1 MGGESIL
8 SGSGGA
14 RRVVEETT
22 RKKENPM
29 AMKKFS
35 KILSR
40 RLGRSGGDDHHR
52 WDAGLQ
58 SGLDFHQLTSRRWR
72 SGDDG
77 LALNGENHSRIFT
90 KEVPTYGA
98 GRILADG
105 SEDAG
110 QLCDVC
116 EAIDFPR
123 LLDWKPGDARPWVS
137 LAHCLRLKLP
147 DEEELSRHRNG
158 STSEEEDLSED
169 ERRRRRRREGNL
181 CPWCVFFHSMITTVP
196 EGDETGGADGRD
208 DRALKTKY
216 TPYLRIRLAFER
228 LGGGEKHPLA
238 KSVLFEVTTRNRSLP
253 WGYIVRA
260 APAKEVDVHTDHSES
275 QAGTETETRA
285 SRETASE
292 RGAELGMES
301 VTEVEVKE
309 ELKEEVESKVK
320 PRAIAAEAK
329 VEEPIEEKQNGLATA
344 NGKAK
349 RGEEA
354 KVIWGREITPL
365 LHPDLAK
372 DWIDF
377 CNDNHTTGPCAVKDR
392 TLVKGL
398 RLIDCEEN
406 KVVLAENVSTPTP
419 NDKPQ
424 DAECQSITPSHNT
437 SIMHQNVD
445 YVTLSYVMGTYRE
458 DDDDNGNDDHLPRR
472 LPKVV
477 ADAISTTK
485 ALGYRYLW
493 VDRYCIPR
501 RGDAQ
506 GAPERQRQLDLMG
519 QIYGHSALTLVVAA
533 GEGVRDG
540 IAGISAPRE
549 EQLSIQTET
558 DLFTTS
564 LLRPDLEVA
573 SSKWASRAWTYQ
585 EGLLSRRRLIF
596 TPSQVYFQCQALHC
610 HESLSLPLKYAP
622 GLNFGRVFPSS
633 IDDVL
638 QPNKIKN
645 HIKAYLAKSIS
656 NTDDRLDAFRGLLH
670 EYSARDKLPVENF
683 LGLPLFHPD
692 DFTKHKVV
700 SQTDRLAIALG
711 WMPSRPLPSSSISSS
726 SATSSHDDLIYSPA
740 IDPYSLIDT
749 PNPFP
754 SWSWLAWRLNQTTK
768 SYNAPGH
775 SFNFNLVDDASP
787 LLDRVSA
794 PLGMEISIGFSDGMV
809 LSWEIDGDAIARKA
823 DKIEMLRLKTF
834 CFDLTVK
841 KAAAGLG
848 AKYGFSLAEPVA
860 STLGKSAT
868 DSIEAWIRRSSVTVL
883 SASADDVP
891 AGQEYSL
898 IGVLV
903 SGRHWKPESAAQQPH
918 GHHHRSGAP
927 KAAGPA
933 STAMATVLICRRAN
947 WDPESRLVRLGVLNV
962 AYDGLV
968 PAADEADASIMKGI
982 DARISEEKKDL
993 KVKLRELDIY

>member
-1 MGGESIL
+1 
-8 SGSGGA
+8 
-14 RRVVEETT
+14 
-22 RKKENPM
+22 
-29 AMKKFS
+29 MKKFS

-77 LALNGENHSRIFT
+77 LAMNGENHSRIFT

-110 QLCDVC
+110 QLCDIC

-147 DEEELSRHRNG
+147 DEEELSGQRNG

-169 ERRRRRRREGNL
+169 ERRRRKRREGNL
-181 CPWCVFFHSMITTVP
+181 CPWCVFFHSMITTVS
-196 EGDETGGADGRD
+196 EGDESGGADGRD
-208 DRALKTKY
+208 GRAMKTKF

-260 APAKEVDVHTDHSES
+260 APALETEIQTDNVE
-275 QAGTETETRA
+275 AKARTETETRA
-285 SRETASE
+285 SIETGSE
-292 RGAELGMES
+292 RGAESGVETEMES
-301 VTEVEVKE
+301 VTEVESKE
-309 ELKEEVESKVK
+309 ETESDVK
-320 PRAIAAEAK
+320 PIAVVAEAK
-329 VEEPIEEKQNGLATA
+329 VEEPIEEKQNGHAA
-344 NGKAK
+344 VNGKAK
-349 RGEEA
+349 QGEEP
-354 KVIWGREITPL
+354 KVICGREITPL
-365 LHPDLAK
+365 LHLDLAK
-372 DWIDF
+372 NWIDF
-377 CNDNHTTGPCAVKDR
+377 CDENHATGACAFKDR
-392 TLVKGL
+392 PLVKGL
-398 RLIDCEEN
+398 KLIDCEEN
-406 KVVLAENVSTPTP
+406 KVVLAENLSTPAP
-419 NDKPQ
+419 HDKPQ
-424 DAECQSITPSHNT
+424 DAECQSITPSHNN

-458 DDDDNGNDDHLPRR
+458 DDDDKSNDEHLPRR

-477 ADAISTTK
+477 TDAISTTK

-501 RGDAQ
+501 RGDEE
-506 GAPERQRQLDLMG
+506 GASERQRQLDLMG
-519 QIYGHSALTLVVAA
+519 QIYSHSALTLVVAA

-540 IAGISAPRE
+540 ITGISAPRE
-549 EQLSIQTET
+549 EQLSIQTES

-573 SSKWASRAWTYQ
+573 SSIWASRAWTYQ

-596 TPSQVYFQCQALHC
+596 TPSQIYFQCQALHC
-610 HESLSLPLKYAP
+610 LESLSLPLKYAP
-622 GLNFGRVFPSS
+622 GLNFGRVFPPS

-645 HIKAYLAKSIS
+645 HIKAYLAKTIS

-670 EYSARDKLPVENF
+670 EYSAREKLPVENF

-692 DFTKHKVV
+692 DFSKHKVV

-711 WMPSRPLPSSSISSS
+711 WMPNRPLTSSSVSSS
-726 SATSSHDDLIYSPA
+726 SATSSHDDLVYSPV
-740 IDPYSLIDT
+740 IDPYSLLDT
-749 PNPFP
+749 PCPFP
-754 SWSWLAWRLNQTTK
+754 SWSWLAWRLNQTTY
-768 SYNAPGH
+768 SYNTPSH

-787 LLDRVSA
+787 LLDGVSA
-794 PLGMEISIGFSDGMV
+794 PPGMEISIGFSDGMV

-834 CFDLTVK
+834 CFDLTVT

-848 AKYGFSLAEPVA
+848 VKYGFSLAEPVA

-868 DSIEAWIRRSSVTVL
+868 DSIEAWVRRSSVTVL

-891 AGQEYSL
+891 AGRECSL

-903 SGRHWKPESAAQQPH
+903 SGRHWKPQSTAQQHH
-918 GHHHRSGAP
+918 GHHHRSTAP
-927 KAAGPA
+927 TTVGPV
-933 STAMATVLICRRAN
+933 STAMATILICRRAN
-947 WDPESRLVRLGVLNV
+947 WDPEGHLVRLGALNV

-968 PAADEADASIMKGI
+968 SAAGEDDASIMKGI
-982 DARISEEKKDL
+982 DARVGSEKKDL
-993 KVKLRELDIY
+993 RVKLRELDIY

>member
-1 MGGESIL
+1 
-8 SGSGGA
+8 
-14 RRVVEETT
+14 
-22 RKKENPM
+22 M
-29 AMKKFS
+29 AMKKIS

-58 SGLDFHQLTSRRWR
+58 SGPDFHQLTSRRWR

-77 LALNGENHSRIFT
+77 LAVNGENHSRIFT

-110 QLCDVC
+110 QLCDIC

-123 LLDWKPGDARPWVS
+123 LFDWKPGDARPWVS
-137 LAHCLRLKLP
+137 LAHCLKLKLP

-158 STSEEEDLSED
+158 STSEEEDLDED
-169 ERRRRRRREGNL
+169 ERRRRGRREGNL

-196 EGDETGGADGRD
+196 EGDENGGADGRD
-208 DRALKTKY
+208 DKAMKTKF

-260 APAKEVDVHTDHSES
+260 APAQEADVKTGDAKPK
-275 QAGTETETRA
+275 AGTDTETRA
-285 SRETASE
+285 STETASE
-292 RGAELGMES
+292 RGVESGMAS

-309 ELKEEVESKVK
+309 EVESEVQ
-320 PRAIAAEAK
+320 PRAIVAEAK
-329 VEEPIEEKQNGLATA
+329 VEKPIDEKQNGHATV

-349 RGEEA
+349 RGEEP

-365 LHPDLAK
+365 LHLDLAK
-372 DWIDF
+372 NWIDF
-377 CNDNHTTGPCAVKDR
+377 CNENHATGPCVVKDR
-392 TLVKGL
+392 ALVKGL
-398 RLIDCEEN
+398 RLIDCEEI
-406 KVVLAENVSTPTP
+406 KVVLAETLSTPTP
-419 NDKPQ
+419 HDKPQ
-424 DAECQSITPSHNT
+424 DAECQSITPSHNN

-458 DDDDNGNDDHLPRR
+458 DDDDNGNDEHLPSR
-472 LPKVV
+472 LPKVI

-501 RGDAQ
+501 RGDAK
-506 GAPERQRQLDLMG
+506 GASERQRQLDLMG
-519 QIYGHSALTLVVAA
+519 QIYSHSSLTLVAAA

-540 IAGISAPRE
+540 IAGIGAPRE
-549 EQLSIQTET
+549 EQLSIQTES

-596 TPSQVYFQCQALHC
+596 TPSQIYFQCQALHC

-670 EYSARDKLPVENF
+670 EYSAREKLPVENF

-711 WMPSRPLPSSSISSS
+711 WMPSRPLPSSSVSSS
-726 SATSSHDDLIYSPA
+726 SATSSHDDLVYNPA
-740 IDPYSLIDT
+740 IDPYSLTDT
-749 PNPFP
+749 PSLFP
-754 SWSWLAWRLNQTTK
+754 SWSWLAWRLNQTTY
-768 SYNAPGH
+768 SYNTPGH
-775 SFNFNLVDDASP
+775 SFNFNLVDDAAP

-794 PLGMEISIGFSDGMV
+794 PPGMEISVGFSDGMV

-823 DKIEMLRLKTF
+823 DKVEMLRLKTF
-834 CFDLTVK
+834 CFELTVK

-860 STLGKSAT
+860 SALGKSAT
-868 DSIEAWIRRSSVTVL
+868 DSIEAWIQRSSVTVL
-883 SASADDVP
+883 SAFADDVP

-898 IGVLV
+898 VGLLV
-903 SGRHWKPESAAQQPH
+903 SGRHWKPESTVQQPH
-918 GHHHRSGAP
+918 GHHLRSAAP
-927 KAAGPA
+927 TTAGPA

-947 WDPESRLVRLGVLNV
+947 WDRESRLIRLGALNV

-968 PAADEADASIMKGI
+968 PAADEADASVMKGI
-982 DARISEEKKDL
+982 DARVSGEKKDL
-993 KVKLRELDIY
+993 RVRLQELDIY

>member
-1 MGGESIL
+1 
-8 SGSGGA
+8 
-14 RRVVEETT
+14 
-22 RKKENPM
+22 
-29 AMKKFS
+29 MKKFS

-77 LALNGENHSRIFT
+77 LAMNGENHSRIFT

-105 SEDAG
+105 SDDAG
-110 QLCDVC
+110 QLCDIC

-147 DEEELSRHRNG
+147 DEEELSRQRNE

-196 EGDETGGADGRD
+196 EGDENGGADGRD
-208 DRALKTKY
+208 GRAMKTKF

-253 WGYIVRA
+253 WGYIVKA
-260 APAKEVDVHTDHSES
+260 TPILEVEVQPDDVEVKT
-275 QAGTETETRA
+275 GTETETRA
-285 SRETASE
+285 STETGSE
-292 RGAELGMES
+292 RAAESVLES

-309 ELKEEVESKVK
+309 EVESEVK
-320 PRAIAAEAK
+320 PRAVVAEEK
-329 VEEPIEEKQNGLATA
+329 VEEPIQEKQNGHAA
-344 NGKAK
+344 VNGKAK
-349 RGEEA
+349 RAEEP
-354 KVIWGREITPL
+354 KIIWGREITPL
-365 LHPDLAK
+365 LQLDVAK
-372 DWIDF
+372 NWINF
-377 CNDNHTTGPCAVKDR
+377 CNENHATGACAVKDR
-392 TLVKGL
+392 ALVKGL
-398 RLIDCEEN
+398 KLIDCEEN
-406 KVVLAENVSTPTP
+406 KVVLAENLSTSTPP
-419 NDKPQ
+419 HDKPQ
-424 DAECQSITPSHNT
+424 DAECQSITPSHNNSIAPSHN

-458 DDDDNGNDDHLPRR
+458 DDDDNSNDENLPRR

-477 ADAISTTK
+477 TDAISTTK

-501 RGDAQ
+501 RGDTK
-506 GAPERQRQLDLMG
+506 GASERQRQLDLMG
-519 QIYGHSALTLVVAA
+519 QIYSHSALTLVVAA
-533 GEGVRDG
+533 GDGVRDG

-549 EQLSIQTET
+549 EQLSIQTES

-573 SSKWASRAWTYQ
+573 SSQWASRAWTYQ

-596 TPSQVYFQCQALHC
+596 TPSQIYFQCQALHC

-622 GLNFGRVFPSS
+622 GLNFGRVFPTS

-670 EYSARDKLPVENF
+670 EYSKREKLPVENL

-711 WMPSRPLPSSSISSS
+711 WMPNRPLPSSSVSSS
-726 SATSSHDDLIYSPA
+726 SATSSHDDLVYSPV
-740 IDPYSLIDT
+740 IDPYSLLDT
-749 PNPFP
+749 PCPFP
-754 SWSWLAWRLNQTTK
+754 SWSWLAWRLNPATY
-768 SYNAPGH
+768 SYSTPGY

-787 LLDRVSA
+787 LLDSVSA
-794 PLGMEISIGFSDGMV
+794 PPGMEISVGFSDGMV
-809 LSWEIDGDAIARKA
+809 LSWEIDGEAIARKA

-848 AKYGFSLAEPVA
+848 AKYGFSLDEPVA
-860 STLGKSAT
+860 SSLGKSAT
-868 DSIEAWIRRSSVTVL
+868 DSIEAWIRRSSVTLL

-891 AGQEYSL
+891 AGHEYSL

-903 SGRHWKPESAAQQPH
+903 SGRHWKPQSTVQQH
-918 GHHHRSGAP
+918 GHHHRSTALTTV
-927 KAAGPA
+927 APA

-947 WDPESRLVRLGVLNV
+947 WDPEGRLVRLGVLNV
-962 AYDGLV
+962 AYDGLMT
-968 PAADEADASIMKGI
+968 AAGGGATIMKGI
-982 DARISEEKKDL
+982 DTRIGGEKKDL
-993 KVKLRELDIY
+993 KVEVRELDIY

>member
-1 MGGESIL
+1 
-8 SGSGGA
+8 
-14 RRVVEETT
+14 
-22 RKKENPM
+22 M

-77 LALNGENHSRIFT
+77 LAMNGENHSRIFT

-110 QLCDVC
+110 QLCDIC

-137 LAHCLRLKLP
+137 LAHCLSLKLP

-260 APAKEVDVHTDHSES
+260 APAKEVDLHTDHSET
-275 QAGTETETRA
+275 QAGTEIETRA

-292 RGAELGMES
+292 RGAEPGMES
-301 VTEVEVKE
+301 VTEVDV
-309 ELKEEVESKVK
+309 KEEVEPEVK
-320 PRAIAAEAK
+320 PIAIAAEAK
-329 VEEPIEEKQNGLATA
+329 VEEPIEKKQNGLATV

-349 RGEEA
+349 RGEEP

-365 LHPDLAK
+365 LHLNLAK
-372 DWIDF
+372 DWVDF
-377 CNDNHTTGPCAVKDR
+377 CNENHATGPCAVKDR

-406 KVVLAENVSTPTP
+406 KVILAENVSIPTP
-419 NDKPQ
+419 HDKPQ
-424 DAECQSITPSHNT
+424 DAECQSITPSHNN

-458 DDDDNGNDDHLPRR
+458 DDDDNGNDEHLPRR
-472 LPKVV
+472 LPHVV
-477 ADAISTTK
+477 TDAISTTK

-493 VDRYCIPR
+493 VDRYCIPSK
-501 RGDAQ
+501 GDTK
-506 GAPERQRQLDLMG
+506 GASERQRQLELMG

-549 EQLSIQTET
+549 EQLSIQTES

-596 TPSQVYFQCQALHC
+596 TPSQIYFQCQALHC
-610 HESLSLPLKYAP
+610 HESLSLPLNYAP

-670 EYSARDKLPVENF
+670 EYSAREKLPVENF

-711 WMPSRPLPSSSISSS
+711 WMPSRPLPSSSVSSS
-726 SATSSHDDLIYSPA
+726 SATSSHDDLIYSPT

-768 SYNAPGH
+768 SYNAPSYNTPGH

-794 PLGMEISIGFSDGMV
+794 PPGMEISVGFSDGMV

-823 DKIEMLRLKTF
+823 DKVEMLRVKTF

-860 STLGKSAT
+860 SALGKSAT

-883 SASADDVP
+883 STSADDVP

-903 SGRHWKPESAAQQPH
+903 SGRHWKPDSTAQQPH
-918 GHHHRSGAP
+918 SHHHRSAAP
-927 KAAGPA
+927 TTAGPA
-933 STAMATVLICRRAN
+933 STATATVLICRRAN
-947 WDPESRLVRLGVLNV
+947 WDPESRLIRLGVLNV

-968 PAADEADASIMKGI
+968 PAAGEADTSIMKGI
-982 DARISEEKKDL
+982 DARISGEKKDL
-993 KVKLRELDIY
+993 RVKLRELDIY

>member
-1 MGGESIL
+1 
-8 SGSGGA
+8 
-14 RRVVEETT
+14 
-22 RKKENPM
+22 PM

-90 KEVPTYGA
+90 KE
-98 GRILADG
+98 
-105 SEDAG
+105 DAG

-116 EAIDFPR
+116 AAIDFPR
-123 LLDWKPGDARPWVS
+123 LLDWKPGDARPW
-137 LAHCLRLKLP
+137 
-147 DEEELSRHRNG
+147 
-158 STSEEEDLSED
+158 D

-260 APAKEVDVHTDHSES
+260 APAKE
-275 QAGTETETRA
+275 
-285 SRETASE
+285 
-292 RGAELGMES
+292 
-301 VTEVEVKE
+301 
-309 ELKEEVESKVK
+309 
-320 PRAIAAEAK
+320 
-329 VEEPIEEKQNGLATA
+329 NGLATA

-406 KVVLAENVSTPTP
+406 KVVLAEN
-419 NDKPQ
+419 
-424 DAECQSITPSHNT
+424 
-437 SIMHQNVD
+437 NVD

-794 PLGMEISIGFSDGMV
+794 PPGMEISIGFSDGMV

>member
-1 MGGESIL
+1 
-8 SGSGGA
+8 
-14 RRVVEETT
+14 
-22 RKKENPM
+22 
-29 AMKKFS
+29 MKKFS

-77 LALNGENHSRIFT
+77 LAMNGENHSRIFT

-196 EGDETGGADGRD
+196 EGDENGGADGRD
-208 DRALKTKY
+208 GRAMKTKF

-253 WGYIVRA
+253 WGYIVKA
-260 APAKEVDVHTDHSES
+260 APALEADVQTGDVEEK
-275 QAGTETETRA
+275 ARIETEKRA
-285 SRETASE
+285 STATASE
-292 RGAELGMES
+292 RGVESEMEPI
-301 VTEVEVKE
+301 TKVEVKE
-309 ELKEEVESKVK
+309 EVESEVK
-320 PRAIAAEAK
+320 PAATVAEEK
-329 VEEPIEEKQNGLATA
+329 VEEPIEEKQNGHATA

-349 RGEEA
+349 RREET
-354 KVIWGREITPL
+354 KIIWGREITPL
-365 LHPDLAK
+365 LNIDLAK
-372 DWIDF
+372 SWIDF
-377 CNDNHTTGPCAVKDR
+377 CNENHATGPCAVKDR
-392 TLVKGL
+392 ALVKGL

-406 KVVLAENVSTPTP
+406 RVVLAENLSTPTP
-419 NDKPQ
+419 HDKPQ
-424 DAECQSITPSHNT
+424 DAECQSITPSHNN

-458 DDDDNGNDDHLPRR
+458 DDDDNSDDEHLPRR
-472 LPKVV
+472 LPKAVT
-477 ADAISTTK
+477 DAISTTK
-485 ALGYRYLW
+485 ALGFRYLW

-501 RGDAQ
+501 KGDTK
-506 GAPERQRQLDLMG
+506 GASERQRQLDLMG
-519 QIYGHSALTLVVAA
+519 QIYSHSALTLVVAA

-549 EQLSIQTET
+549 EQLSIQTES

-573 SSKWASRAWTYQ
+573 SSIWASRAWTYQ
-585 EGLLSRRRLIF
+585 EGLLSRRRLVF

-638 QPNKIKN
+638 QPNRIKN

-670 EYSARDKLPVENF
+670 EYSAREKLPVENL

-711 WMPSRPLPSSSISSS
+711 WMPNRQLPSSSVSSS
-726 SATSSHDDLIYSPA
+726 SATSSHDDLVYSPV

-754 SWSWLAWRLNQTTK
+754 SWTWLAWRLNQTTY
-768 SYNAPGH
+768 SYSTPGY

-794 PLGMEISIGFSDGMV
+794 PPGMEISVGFSDGMV

-848 AKYGFSLAEPVA
+848 AKYGFSLDEPVA
-860 STLGKSAT
+860 SALGKSAT
-868 DSIEAWIRRSSVTVL
+868 DSIESWVRRSSVTVL

-898 IGVLV
+898 VGVLV
-903 SGRHWKPESAAQQPH
+903 SGRHWKPESTVQQHH
-918 GHHHRSGAP
+918 GHHHRSTAP
-927 KAAGPA
+927 TTAAPA
-933 STAMATVLICRRAN
+933 STAMATVLVCRRAK
-947 WDPESRLVRLGVLNV
+947 WDPEGRLLRLGVLNV

-968 PAADEADASIMKGI
+968 PAADEGDASIMKGI
-982 DARISEEKKDL
+982 DTRVSGEKKDL
-993 KVKLRELDIY
+993 RVRLRELDIY

>member
-1 MGGESIL
+1 
-8 SGSGGA
+8 
-14 RRVVEETT
+14 
-22 RKKENPM
+22 M

-77 LALNGENHSRIFT
+77 LAMNGENHSRVFT

-110 QLCDVC
+110 QLCEIC

-137 LAHCLRLKLP
+137 LAHCQRLKLP
-147 DEEELSRHRNG
+147 DEEELSRHRDG
-158 STSEEEDLSED
+158 TTSEEEEDLSED

-181 CPWCVFFHSMITTVP
+181 CPWCVFFHSMIVTVP
-196 EGDETGGADGRD
+196 EGDENGGADGRD
-208 DRALKTKY
+208 DRAMKTKF

-253 WGYIVRA
+253 WGYIVKA
-260 APAKEVDVHTDHSES
+260 APAQEANVPIDDG
-275 QAGTETETRA
+275 AETETRA
-285 SRETASE
+285 NPETASE
-292 RGAELGMES
+292 RGVDSGVES
-301 VTEVEVKE
+301 VTDVEVKE
-309 ELKEEVESKVK
+309 EVESEAK
-320 PRAIAAEAK
+320 PRAIVVAEAK
-329 VEEPIEEKQNGLATA
+329 VEEPIKENQTGLATV

-349 RGEEA
+349 SGEEP

-365 LHPDLAK
+365 LHLDLAK
-372 DWIDF
+372 NWIDF
-377 CNDNHTTGPCAVKDR
+377 CGENHTTGPCAVKDR
-392 TLVKGL
+392 ALVKGL

-406 KVVLAENVSTPTP
+406 KVVLAETLSTPTP
-419 NDKPQ
+419 HDKPQ
-424 DAECQSITPSHNT
+424 DAAECQSITPSHKT
-437 SIMHQNVD
+437 SSIMHQNVE

-458 DDDDNGNDDHLPRR
+458 DDDDNSDNEHLPRR

-477 ADAISTTK
+477 TDAISTTK

-493 VDRYCIPR
+493 VDRYCIPT
-501 RGDAQ
+501 RGDTKRAS
-506 GAPERQRQLDLMG
+506 ERRRQLDLMG

-549 EQLSIQTET
+549 EQLSIQTES

-596 TPSQVYFQCQALHC
+596 TPSQIYFQCQTLHC
-610 HESLSLPLKYAP
+610 HESLSLPLQYAP

-633 IDDVL
+633 IDDAL

-645 HIKAYLAKSIS
+645 HIKAYLAKSIG
-656 NTDDRLDAFRGLLH
+656 NTDDRLDAIRGLLH
-670 EYSARDKLPVENF
+670 EYSAREKLPVENF

-711 WMPSRPLPSSSISSS
+711 WMPSRPLPSSSVSSS

-754 SWSWLAWRLNQTTK
+754 SWSWLAWHLSQTT
-768 SYNAPGH
+768 SSSTYNYNIPSH
-775 SFNFNLVDDASP
+775 TFNFNLVDDASP

-794 PLGMEISIGFSDGMV
+794 PPGMEISVGFSDGMV

-841 KAAAGLG
+841 KTAAGLG

-860 STLGKSAT
+860 SSLGKSAT

-891 AGQEYSL
+891 AGLEYSL
-898 IGVLV
+898 IGVLM
-903 SGRHWKPESAAQQPH
+903 SGRHWKPESTVQQQQPH
-918 GHHHRSGAP
+918 GHHHRSAAAP
-927 KAAGPA
+927 TTAGPA
-933 STAMATVLICRRAN
+933 STAMATILICRRAN
-947 WDPESRLVRLGVLNV
+947 WDPDSRLIRLGVLNV

-968 PAADEADASIMKGI
+968 SVAGEADASIMKGI
-982 DARISEEKKDL
+982 DTRVGGEKKDL